1 MRISEQS
8 ARPTAW
14 YVILVLWYLLVGGV
28 MTATAELSGT
38 NDAPKQVAVRRD
50 PFWPIG
56 YVPEYVTQ
64 EEIDPVAAQAPSDS
78 GWDAARREVDI
89 NGVSSRSDNQF
100 CAVINGQLMEVGDTL
115 SVNYKGIIYTWEV
128 EDIAASGS
136 VKLRRVS
143 AGTNQ

>member
-1 MRISEQS
+1 MRISENS
-8 ARPTAW
+8 RRPTARHL
-14 YVILVLWYLLVGGV
+14 ILVLWFVLAGGV
-28 MTATAELSGT
+28 LADVAESSGT
-38 NDAPKQVAVRRD
+38 NDAVVQVAVRRD
-50 PFWPIG
+50 PFWPVG

-64 EEIDPVAAQAPSDS
+64 EMADPVLAPSSGDS
-78 GWDAARREVDI
+78 GWNAAQKEVDI